1 MLSNLLTFIFFIVV
15 GLEIREGLS
24 KPKEVLLPALCAL
37 GGMVVPALI
46 FIAFHTHT
54 DLWAVA
60 MPTDVALAIG
70 ALIFLG
76 KRVNPRVRLFL
87 LTLAVADDLFSLL
100 VIAIF
105 FRSQLHLSSAIY
117 TLGAALIGAILPWRL
132 VLIRYLSPVITFV
145 VIPLYIV
152 INLLAHLNFSLAF
165 TKVSVALVIA
175 RIVGKVCGI
184 FIVAAFLTRLTSMRL
199 PEALTLKEIAGVGLL
214 AGMGMTVSLVI
225 AKITATTAQELN
237 QVRIGLFITALV
249 SGLVGLIWLRATSA
263 QDS

>member
-105 FRSQLHLSSAIY
+105 FRRPAPSLECDLHTRCCADWRELALAVGAYSLPIPRDHFRRNSS
-117 TLGAALIGAILPWRL
+117 
-132 VLIRYLSPVITFV
+132 
-145 VIPLYIV
+145 LY
-152 INLLAHLNFSLAF
+152 S
-165 TKVSVALVIA
+165 
-175 RIVGKVCGI
+175 
-184 FIVAAFLTRLTSMRL
+184 
-199 PEALTLKEIAGVGLL
+199 
-214 AGMGMTVSLVI
+214 
-225 AKITATTAQELN
+225 
-237 QVRIGLFITALV
+237 
-249 SGLVGLIWLRATSA
+249 
-263 QDS
+263 D

>member
-1 MLSNLLTFIFFIVV
+1 
-15 GLEIREGLS
+15 
-24 KPKEVLLPALCAL
+24 
-37 GGMVVPALI
+37 
-46 FIAFHTHT
+46 
-54 DLWAVA
+54 
-60 MPTDVALAIG
+60 
-70 ALIFLG
+70 
-76 KRVNPRVRLFL
+76 
-87 LTLAVADDLFSLL
+87 
-100 VIAIF
+100 
-105 FRSQLHLSSAIY
+105 
-117 TLGAALIGAILPWRL
+117 
-132 VLIRYLSPVITFV
+132 
-145 VIPLYIV
+145 V